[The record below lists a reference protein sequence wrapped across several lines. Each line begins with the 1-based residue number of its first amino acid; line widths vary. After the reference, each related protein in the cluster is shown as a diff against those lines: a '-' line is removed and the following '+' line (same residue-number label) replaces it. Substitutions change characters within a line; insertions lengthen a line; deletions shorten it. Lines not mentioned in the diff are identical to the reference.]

1 MYVINCNGLSVSRCT
16 YGGLIMELY
25 YIDETGRGLDEY
37 GNEFR
42 DEKGMVVYV
51 PETEW
56 AFYTML
62 QDNSEDYTK

>member
-1 MYVINCNGLSVSRCT
+1 MDFQ
-16 YGGLIMELY
+16 
-25 YIDETGRGLDEY
+25 YIDETGRALDEY

-42 DEKGMVVYV
+42 DEQGLVFYV

>member
-1 MYVINCNGLSVSRCT
+1 MIDYCE
-16 YGGLIMELY
+16 LIT

-42 DEKGMVVYV
+42 DEQGMVVYV

-56 AFYTML
+56 NFYTML
-62 QDNSEDYTK
+62 QDNSEDYTQ